1 MYEIKTIGGENF
13 IYKDN
18 KSIIDR
24 FECGS
29 HSGMKNI
36 IEETFGKDYYYFKN
50 EVTEELVQNFNQY
63 IMNRRGLQC
72 FMLGK
77 NHQLIP
83 AVIEYAN
90 YEKQGNEV
98 ARVDYKVSFP
108 EGGSDKEIISS
119 GFGFYSLKEIKQA
132 EQEAIIHDLNKLE
145 KTSNES
151 NIKLAFVKD
160 IFKGIDFSAKKETRT
175 GSMN

>member
-1 MYEIKTIGGENF
+1 MYEIKMIGEENF

-24 FECGS
+24 FECNS

-36 IEETFGKDYYYFKN
+36 IEETFGKDYYYFKH
-50 EVTEELVQNFNQY
+50 EVTEGLVQNFNQY
-63 IMNRRGLQC
+63 IMNQRGLQC

-83 AVIEYAN
+83 ATIIYSS
-90 YEKQGNEV
+90 YEKQSNEV
-98 ARVDYKVSFP
+98 ARVDYQVSFP

-132 EQEAIIHDLNKLE
+132 EQEAIVHDLNKLE
-145 KTSNES
+145 KSNNES
-151 NIKLAFVKD
+151 NVKLDFVKD
-160 IFKGIDFSAKKETRT
+160 IFKGIDFTKKETRT

>member
-1 MYEIKTIGGENF
+1 MYEIKMIGEENF

-24 FECGS
+24 FECNS

-50 EVTEELVQNFNQY
+50 EVTEGLVQNFNQY
-63 IMNRRGLQC
+63 IMNQRGLQC

-83 AVIEYAN
+83 ATIICSS
-90 YEKQGNEV
+90 YEK
-98 ARVDYKVSFP
+98 
-108 EGGSDKEIISS
+108 
-119 GFGFYSLKEIKQA
+119 
-132 EQEAIIHDLNKLE
+132 H
-145 KTSNES
+145 
-151 NIKLAFVKD
+151 
-160 IFKGIDFSAKKETRT
+160 
-175 GSMN
+175 